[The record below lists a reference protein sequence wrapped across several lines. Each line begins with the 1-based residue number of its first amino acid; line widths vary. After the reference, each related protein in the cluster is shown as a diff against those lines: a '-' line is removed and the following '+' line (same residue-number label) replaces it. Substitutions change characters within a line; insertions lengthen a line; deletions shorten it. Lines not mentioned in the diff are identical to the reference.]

1 MLVINLVSVAIAF
14 VLFLISAY
22 ILDSL
27 FILLACLVVV
37 VVARSVISE
46 IVVMRIINRRRYASF
61 VVELAFIGLFVFAI
75 AMFNR

>member
-1 MLVINLVSVAIAF
+1 M
-14 VLFLISAY
+14 
-22 ILDSL
+22 
-27 FILLACLVVV
+27 VV

-75 AMFNR
+75 VMFNR